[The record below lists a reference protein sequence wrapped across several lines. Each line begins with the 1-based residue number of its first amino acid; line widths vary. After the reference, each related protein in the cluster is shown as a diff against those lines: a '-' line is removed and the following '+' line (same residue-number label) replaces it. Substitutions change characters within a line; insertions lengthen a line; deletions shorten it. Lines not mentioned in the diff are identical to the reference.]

1 MIGIIMTIIIVAIG
15 FGIFLNHWFNKIS
28 VSINNDISSKL
39 EDVTYL
45 LKSLKDNIVEINKK
59 TKSLEIIEP
68 KNIVDEKVL
77 YNNFKHL
84 KLSDIVG
91 ESYYNK
97 NKDRIS
103 KYSEMNLDNPQLD
116 LTIYKYYFMIINKEC
131 VKFEKFIMENVDIDI
146 NTDLIDR
153 IEYLN
158 NQIKSL
164 NYNIDLGTTTKLDK
178 QFFIRE
184 KQILE
189 NHLNNINNFKN
200 KTI

>member
-1 MIGIIMTIIIVAIG
+1 
-15 FGIFLNHWFNKIS
+15 
-28 VSINNDISSKL
+28 
-39 EDVTYL
+39 
-45 LKSLKDNIVEINKK
+45 
-59 TKSLEIIEP
+59 
-68 KNIVDEKVL
+68 
-77 YNNFKHL
+77 
-84 KLSDIVG
+84 
-91 ESYYNK
+91 
-97 NKDRIS
+97 
-103 KYSEMNLDNPQLD
+103 
-116 LTIYKYYFMIINKEC
+116 
-131 VKFEKFIMENVDIDI
+131 MENVDIDI